1 MTNAKDL
8 INRTEEIIKEFDDLK
23 KDIKEV
29 KNKEL
34 SKKENDYNHEN
45 AYEEVRQEMENEI
58 KEVM

>member
-34 SKKENDYNHEN
+34 SKKENDYNHES

-58 KEVM
+58 KEVL